1 MSRQI
6 DSRKRDDGTCEAELF
21 NDVKIALAKQAMEPD
36 GVLVHL
42 AETFRALADPT
53 RVKIV
58 SALARQELCVCDLTK
73 LLGVTQSAVSHQ
85 LRLLRNLRLVKYRR
99 EGKSA
104 YYSLDDHHIETLL
117 AEGIKHA
124 KE

>member
-1 MSRQI
+1 MNRRISGRE
-6 DSRKRDDGTCEAELF
+6 RNDGMCEAEF
-21 NDVKIALAKQAMEPD
+21 VNEANVARARRAMEPD
-36 GVLVHL
+36 AVLVHL

-58 SALARQELCVCDLTK
+58 SALAQQELCVCDLTK

-85 LRLLRNLRLVKYRR
+85 LRVLRNLRLVKYRR
-99 EGKSA
+99 DGKSA

>member
-6 DSRKRDDGTCEAELF
+6 DSRKRDDGTCEAEF
-21 NDVKIALAKQAMEPD
+21 VDKAKVALAKRAMEPD

-58 SALARQELCVCDLTK
+58 SALALQELCVCDLTK

-85 LRLLRNLRLVKYRR
+85 LRLLRNLRLVKCRR

>member
-1 MSRQI
+1 MSRRI
-6 DSRKRDDGTCEAELF
+6 AGRKRDDGTCEAEF
-21 NDVKIALAKQAMEPD
+21 INEANVARARRAMEPD
-36 GVLVHL
+36 VVLVHL

-85 LRLLRNLRLVKYRR
+85 LRVLRNLRLVKYRR
-99 EGKSA
+99 DGKSA